1 MLGIT
6 GNNGKVREG
15 KGMYG
20 KGIFKA
26 IEPPKKVSTFASTNK
41 KILLNLTYFFRKL
54 KKQQLPLIIQKKTME
69 MKMKKKMKVN
79 MTIWQT

>member
-1 MLGIT
+1 MLFLCLFVGIT

-26 IEPPKKVSTFASTNK
+26 IEPPKKVSTFASIK
-41 KILLNLTYFFRKL
+41 KLMLNRVKASRRGEFSWR
-54 KKQQLPLIIQKKTME
+54 
-69 MKMKKKMKVN
+69 
-79 MTIWQT
+79 

>member
-1 MLGIT
+1 MLFLCLFVGIT

-26 IEPPKKVSTFASTNK
+26 IEPPKKVSTFASIK
-41 KILLNLTYFFRKL
+41 KINVKPSEGKLDGESSPGDEKALLSSDAR
-54 KKQQLPLIIQKKTME
+54 
-69 MKMKKKMKVN
+69 
-79 MTIWQT
+79 

>member
-1 MLGIT
+1 MLFLCLFVGIT

-26 IEPPKKVSTFASTNK
+26 IEPPKKVCTFASIK
-41 KILLNLTYFFRKL
+41 KLMLNRVKA
-54 KKQQLPLIIQKKTME
+54 
-69 MKMKKKMKVN
+69 N
-79 MTIWQT
+79 

>member
-1 MLGIT
+1 MLFLCLFVGIT

-26 IEPPKKVSTFASTNK
+26 IEPPKKVSTFASIK
-41 KILLNLTYFFRKL
+41 KINVKPSEGKLTGRVLL
-54 KKQQLPLIIQKKTME
+54 E
-69 MKMKKKMKVN
+69 MKKRFFPQTLADTHKKLF
-79 MTIWQT
+79 